1 MTVQTKPKKIHAV
14 IGLDKMPDGNV
25 TPLLNASLQG
35 LTLHADV
42 FPKLPVDLPTYASGI
57 KAYEDAIPVA
67 LDGSK
72 TAIAHKN
79 KQRNAAVKIYT
90 ELAHYVEANCNY
102 DMATFLLS
110 GFTAAAPK
118 AKTPTQPLP
127 TPSIASVVPGPVSGQ
142 QKAKVVAVAKAMSYN
157 WRFAPQA
164 AAGATPSW
172 TFHAVASSKA
182 LIFGNLQPGIVYT
195 FQVQALGRLGYTE
208 WSDPVNRMAT

>member
-110 GFTAAAPK
+110 GFTAAAP
-118 AKTPTQPLP
+118 ATRTPPQPLP
-127 TPSIASVVPGPVSGQ
+127 TPSIASVVPGPLTGQ
-142 QKAKVVAVAKAMSYN
+142 QKVKIGSLKKAMSFDF
-157 WRFAPQA
+157 RFAPPA

-172 TFHAVASSKA
+172 TYKTITSRKA
-182 LIFGNLQPGIVYT
+182 FIVDSLTPGTVYT
-195 FQVQALGRLGYTE
+195 FQVRALGRLGYTE